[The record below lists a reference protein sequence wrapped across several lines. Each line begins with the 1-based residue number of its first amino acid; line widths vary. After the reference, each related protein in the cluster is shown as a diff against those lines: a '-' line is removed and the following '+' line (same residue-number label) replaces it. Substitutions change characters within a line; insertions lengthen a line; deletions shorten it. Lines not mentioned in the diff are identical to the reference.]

1 MLEAVVDIVFRVVV
15 TDSVVGNI
23 PSFGPEN
30 TSRINGLKFF
40 AVLLGI
46 IFKSKYFLHFI
57 LLFSVCFTFTDKPGC
72 RVTTTI
78 QPTAHITK
86 MYARYSS
93 LLK

>member
-46 IFKSKYFLHFI
+46 K
-57 LLFSVCFTFTDKPGC
+57 
-72 RVTTTI
+72 
-78 QPTAHITK
+78 
-86 MYARYSS
+86 
-93 LLK
+93 